1 MLIGK
6 PGFTRYQQKRYH
18 PSLALTR
25 RFYPHVHNMDGFYVA
40 KIQKLSDK
48 HPCDEDDKKKKGY
61 EVTEENEEKVEED
74 VDDDEIDWAN
84 EVRKATIKS
93 SVKGEQEKV
102 NKMNKS
108 NKRQGTTEDD
118 KNKSKKQKVKS
129 KKVSIPPKQGNKF
142 KKKSTN
148 ASVTKPRRRK
158 VETDI

>member
-48 HPCDEDDKKKKGY
+48 HQCDEDDKKKEGN
-61 EVTEENEEKVEED
+61 EVTEENEENIEED

-108 NKRQGTTEDD
+108 NKRKGTTEDD

-129 KKVSIPPKQGNKF
+129 KKVSIPPKQGNKS